1 MYSQSK
7 LPQRKKKS
15 CKNTLLN
22 IYTSS
27 QINLNSHRPF
37 LWTAGITFVLSSQ
50 HSKNA
55 LLKEMNWGL
64 NGAKQISPW
73 QC

>member
-1 MYSQSK
+1 MYSQNK

-15 CKNTLLN
+15 CKNTLLD

-27 QINLNSHRPF
+27 QIN
-37 LWTAGITFVLSSQ
+37 
-50 HSKNA
+50 SKNA
-55 LLKEMNWGL
+55 LFKEMNWGL